1 MLYGDKVRSYERDV
15 VNLLEHADDTGVI
28 DARDHDRQEIGEQ
41 GRLLLQVEGEGLV
54 VAIDLTLVSS

>member
-1 MLYGDKVRSYERDV
+1 M

-54 VAIDLTLVSS
+54 VAINLTLVSS